1 MKKITL
7 LFLLQSIL
15 LFAQAPQKMSY
26 QSVVRNASNQVVANQ
41 NIGVR
46 ISILEGNIDGTVV
59 YCETN
64 QATTNSNGLF
74 TIEVGGGTIVSGSFP
89 NINWGN
95 STHFI
100 KSETDITGGSNY
112 SLIGSKEL
120 LSVPYA
126 LYSSNGLPNGNAVGQ
141 MLYWNGL
148 TWVNIT
154 PGLNNQTLTYCD
166 GIPTWG
172 PCPTAIS
179 LSTADSVS
187 NLTATTAR
195 SGGTITS
202 SGGEAITAR
211 GVVWSTS
218 SNPTIDL
225 ATKTNDGTG
234 TGAFISTITGL
245 IYNTTYYVRAYATN
259 QTGTSYGNEVTFIA
273 SNIILPT
280 INTANASS
288 ITATTATAGGNITN
302 SGNGTISA
310 RGVVWSTS
318 TAPTI
323 DLGTKTNDN
332 EGMGSFTSN
341 ITGLNANTKYY
352 VRAYATNEK
361 GTAYGNQLGFTTTG
375 IKDIDGN
382 NYNTVVIGTQEW
394 TKENL
399 NVSKYRN
406 GDIIPQVTDPTEW
419 NNLTTGAW
427 CYYNNDPANGEIAGK
442 LYNWYAVNDPRGIAP
457 VGWHVPTDNEWSNLT
472 SYLGSS
478 AAGKM
483 KETGTLHWVFPNTG
497 ATNSSGF
504 TAIPGGLR
512 SGGGFYNTFNFY
524 SYYWSSTQFDS
535 LNGIFRL
542 LQDDSAELNTGAYYD
557 NKTQGATI
565 RLIKN

>member
-211 GVVWSTS
+211 GDRKSVV
-218 SNPTIDL
+218 
-225 ATKTNDGTG
+225 
-234 TGAFISTITGL
+234 
-245 IYNTTYYVRAYATN
+245 
-259 QTGTSYGNEVTFIA
+259 
-273 SNIILPT
+273 
-280 INTANASS
+280 
-288 ITATTATAGGNITN
+288 
-302 SGNGTISA
+302 
-310 RGVVWSTS
+310 
-318 TAPTI
+318 
-323 DLGTKTNDN
+323 
-332 EGMGSFTSN
+332 
-341 ITGLNANTKYY
+341 
-352 VRAYATNEK
+352 
-361 GTAYGNQLGFTTTG
+361 
-375 IKDIDGN
+375 
-382 NYNTVVIGTQEW
+382 
-394 TKENL
+394 
-399 NVSKYRN
+399 
-406 GDIIPQVTDPTEW
+406 
-419 NNLTTGAW
+419 
-427 CYYNNDPANGEIAGK
+427 
-442 LYNWYAVNDPRGIAP
+442 
-457 VGWHVPTDNEWSNLT
+457 
-472 SYLGSS
+472 
-478 AAGKM
+478 
-483 KETGTLHWVFPNTG
+483 
-497 ATNSSGF
+497 
-504 TAIPGGLR
+504 
-512 SGGGFYNTFNFY
+512 
-524 SYYWSSTQFDS
+524 
-535 LNGIFRL
+535 
-542 LQDDSAELNTGAYYD
+542 
-557 NKTQGATI
+557 
-565 RLIKN
+565 